1 MKQKTLRGFC
11 RKVQKKIRIRKRICQ
26 NMLSENGSK
35 KRTERLTGGSHPS
48 GLDIQTRE
56 TGLVGAR
63 ELRWSPTAI
72 HGEAR
77 GMGGTSVFSTSFRV
91 GGWWWWSPAST
102 VSMAALAPADG
113 GSGSRGPRQREL
125 LGSNW
130 CGG

>member
-11 RKVQKKIRIRKRICQ
+11 RKVQKTICLKEK
-26 NMLSENGSK
+26 N
-35 KRTERLTGGSHPS
+35 ERLTGGSHPS
-48 GLDIQTRE
+48 GLNIQTRE

-77 GMGGTSVFSTSFRV
+77 GSGGTSVFSTSFRV

-102 VSMAALAPADG
+102 VSTAALAPADG
-113 GSGSRGPRQREL
+113 GSGSRGPRRREL
-125 LGSNW
+125 RGSNW
-130 CGG
+130 SGG

>member
-26 NMLSENGSK
+26 NTLSENGSK

-48 GLDIQTRE
+48 GLNIQTRE

-72 HGEAR
+72 HGEA
-77 GMGGTSVFSTSFRV
+77 GGSGGTSMFSASFRI

-102 VSMAALAPADG
+102 TSTVALALADG
-113 GSGSRGPRQREL
+113 GSGVDGARRGGLQ
-125 LGSNW
+125 GSNRS
-130 CGG
+130 GG